1 MIACM
6 KTHLLILVLVCLG
19 LSACSG
25 IPLPGLPSTG
35 TPSEP
40 LPTAALTSTP
50 AIAPA
55 TPTPGPTILRIWL
68 PPQFDPSLDSPAS
81 RLLQGQLDAFVEQ
94 HPGVRIEVRIKA
106 LDGPGGLLDAL
117 SAANSAA
124 PLALPDLILLPRAHL
139 ETAALKGLLTPFDG
153 LSTSLNDDDWYDYAR
168 QLARLQDSTF
178 GLPLAGD
185 GQVMLYRP
193 AEIVE
198 PPTDWPSLLELTSPL
213 IFPAADEQALFT
225 LQQYLATGAPVQ
237 DADGRPTLDPAALTG
252 VLDHFAKA
260 SAAGIMPFWLTQF
273 TTADQAWEAYKENS
287 ESLAAVPAS
296 RFLQDL
302 PGDSIVAPIP
312 TQDGR
317 PFTLVDGWVWA
328 LSNPQPDRHELSVA
342 LAEFVTSSD
351 FLADWS
357 IAAGYLPPRR
367 SALASWPNRSLRS
380 LVENMVESAQIL
392 PSIDVLAVL
401 SPALHQATIE
411 VLKQESD
418 PQTAVQKAL
427 TIIQAPD
434 STP

>member
-1 MIACM
+1 M
-6 KTHLLILVLVCLG
+6 KTRLLILGLVCLG

-25 IPLPGLPSTG
+25 IAIPGLPGTT

-50 AIAPA
+50 AFVLA
-55 TPTPGPTILRIWL
+55 TPTPGPTILRLWL
-68 PPQFDPSLDSPAS
+68 PPQFDPTQDSQAS
-81 RLLQGQLDAFVEQ
+81 RLLQKQLDAFVGQ

-117 SAANSAA
+117 SAANAAA

-139 ETAALKGLLTPFDG
+139 ETAALKGLLTPFDE
-153 LSTSLNDDDWYDYAR
+153 LSTSLNDDDWYDYAK

-193 AEIVE
+193 AEVIE
-198 PPTDWPSLLELTSPL
+198 PPKDWPSLLELTSPF
-213 IFPAADEQALFT
+213 IFPAADEQTLFT
-225 LQQYLATGAPVQ
+225 LQQYLATGAPIQ
-237 DADGRPTLDPAALTG
+237 DADGRPTLDPAALTR
-252 VLDHFAKA
+252 VLDFFAGA

-273 TTADQAWEAYKENS
+273 TTADQAWEAYNEQS
-287 ESLAAVPAS
+287 ESLVAVPVS
-296 RFLQDL
+296 RYLQEL
-302 PGDSIVAPIP
+302 PGDSIAAPIP
-312 TQDGR
+312 TQDGK

-342 LAEFVTSSD
+342 LAEFLTSSD
-351 FLADWS
+351 FLAEWS

-367 SALASWPNRSLRS
+367 SALASWPNQSLRN
-380 LVENMVESAQIL
+380 LAENIIDSAHIL
-392 PSIDVLAVL
+392 PSVDVLAVL
-401 SPALHQATIE
+401 NPALHQATIE

-427 TIIQAPD
+427 ELIQTPD